1 MKNHPVY
8 SYTTMPKYIQYV
20 LLDCYPLHPPPF
32 CLIARLRLLCV
43 AALSGPAILHVH
55 SMIR

>member
-8 SYTTMPKYIQYV
+8 SYTTIPKYIQV
-20 LLDCYPLHPPPF
+20 RTSLIATPPPF

-43 AALSGPAILHVH
+43 VALSGPAPLYVH